1 MLTPLTVAAVQAP
14 SVPGDVAAN
23 ARAAAELAGQAA
35 DRGARLC
42 VLPELFL
49 PAYHPPAL
57 ADLVTDVAAEAG
69 EVADARLDPVR
80 AAARDRQIVIL
91 SGAAVRDEHD
101 RRTCAIVVADGS
113 GRVRVAYEKNFLC
126 GPEEKALFVP
136 GSQGATLHVDGW
148 RLGLGVCYDG
158 CFPEHARAAQADE
171 VHGMVYPAAY
181 VTGSEHRRDVYYAA
195 RALDNTG
202 YVVYANAVDGA
213 APWTFNGGA
222 AVYDPEGRAVVRGP
236 NSGTSVL
243 VATLSPEALAE
254 TRAGHTMLTDRP
266 MQMSNDAVAT
276 RAQVYT

>member
-1 MLTPLTVAAVQAP
+1 MLTPLTVAAVQTP
-14 SVPGDVAAN
+14 SIPGDVAAN
-23 ARAAAELAGQAA
+23 ARTGAELAGQAA
-35 DRGARLC
+35 DQGARLC

-57 ADLVTDVAAEAG
+57 ADLATDVAALG
-69 EVADARLDPVR
+69 GQVADARLDPVR
-80 AAARDRQIVIL
+80 AVARDRQIVVL
-91 SGAAVRDEHD
+91 LGAAVRDEQD
-101 RRTCAIVVADGS
+101 RRTCAVVVADGT
-113 GRVRVAYEKNFLC
+113 GEIRVAYEKNFLC

-136 GSQGATLHVDGW
+136 GSRGATLHLDGW

-158 CFPEHARAAQADE
+158 CFPEHARAAQADD

-181 VTGSEHRRDVYYAA
+181 VSGSEHRRDVYYAA

-202 YVVYANAVDGA
+202 YVVYANAVDGV

-266 MQMSNDAVAT
+266 RMMPEEETTGRD
-276 RAQVYT
+276 QVYT